1 MQYIRKEKL
10 RFTLSHRIELERLDE
25 EPRCNGILPLV
36 SNDRTMTQRELLL
49 AYKQQPAI
57 E

>member
-1 MQYIRKEKL
+1 
-10 RFTLSHRIELERLDE
+10 LSYRIELERLDE
-25 EPRCNGILPLV
+25 EICCDGIFPLV
-36 SNDRTMTQRELLL
+36 SNDRTMIERELLL